1 MYSKRAAS
9 IACSYFTTLL
19 SSKVACVDSKRAAS
33 IWNVCLPHVCLI
45 ARFGAFSEWGLKL
58 LVYEALTCLIARFG
72 AFSEA
77 CRMLCFS
84 LMGP

>member
-1 MYSKRAAS
+1 M
-9 IACSYFTTLL
+9 L
-19 SSKVACVDSKRAAS
+19 
-33 IWNVCLPHVCLI
+33 NVCLIARFGAFSEWGFKLLVHEALTCLI

-72 AFSEA
+72 ACSEA
-77 CRMLCFS
+77 YRMLCFR